1 MQITLIFVVSLLL
14 SLQQFA
20 GSTAHIPPLTINSAD
35 DLRGQ
40 VCYRTAANVQDTLQ
54 NPLSPENIK
63 DYPKKPSTGVK
74 Y

>member
-20 GSTAHIPPLTINSAD
+20 GSTAHIPPLTID
-35 DLRGQ
+35 LLEDLRGQ
-40 VCYRTAANVQDTLQ
+40 VCYRTAAIVQNILP
-54 NPLSPENIK
+54 NPLSLENIK
-63 DYPKKPSTGVK
+63 EYPKKPSTGVK